1 MAESAAAARAGRG
14 RIVVVGAGISG
25 LAAAHAVAERAP
37 DAELLVVEAE
47 GAPGGKVRT
56 VREEGYVVEGGPNGF
71 LDDAP
76 GTLAL
81 AGRVGLGARVV
92 RASEESARRWVWLRG
107 ALRRIPEGPGALLR
121 SDVLSW
127 PAKLRLA
134 LEPLVPRRRGEAD
147 ESVLAFAR
155 RRLGAEAADA
165 LVAPMVGG
173 IYAGDAAALSV
184 GAAFPKIV
192 ALEREHGSL
201 VLGAIARMRARRAE
215 ARAAGAS
222 GRAGEGGTAGAS
234 GGAGEGG
241 AAGAARAAAAGAPRL
256 QTAPIGRLTSFQNG
270 LAELPARLAERLG
283 RFVRTGA
290 PARRVARDGD
300 RWTVELADGTVEP
313 AAAVVLAVPADAA
326 ARLCAD
332 LPAPLA
338 APLAAIP
345 LAPVGV
351 VALAF
356 ERAAVAHP
364 LDGFG
369 FLVPPG
375 EGLRILGCLFDST
388 IWPGR
393 APAGRVLLRAI
404 VGGARD
410 PGALALDDDALT
422 ALVRE
427 DLRAALD
434 LRAEPVYRR
443 LFRWPRG
450 IPQYALGHAARV
462 AAADRAAA
470 TLPGLVLAGNSLR
483 GVAFNACIEAA
494 PAAAGAALRAA
505 GGWSGPTTT

>member
-1 MAESAAAARAGRG
+1 MAETAGTAATARAGRG

-37 DAELLVVEAE
+37 DLELLVVEAE

-56 VREEGYVVEGGPNGF
+56 VREEGFVVEGGPNGF

-81 AGRVGLGARVV
+81 AERVGLGARVV
-92 RASEESARRWVWLRG
+92 RASDESARRWVWLRG

-192 ALEREHGSL
+192 ALERAHGSL

-215 ARAAGAS
+215 ARAGVAGAT
-222 GRAGEGGTAGAS
+222 GRAD
-234 GGAGEGG
+234 
-241 AAGAARAAAAGAPRL
+241 AGAPRL
-256 QTAPIGRLTSFQNG
+256 QTGPVGRLTSFQQG

-283 RFVRTGA
+283 RFVRTAA
-290 PARRVARDGD
+290 PARRVARDGA

-332 LPAPLA
+332 LPAPLV

-351 VALAF
+351 VALGF

-369 FLVPPG
+369 FLVAPG

-410 PGALALDDDALT
+410 PGALDLDDDALT